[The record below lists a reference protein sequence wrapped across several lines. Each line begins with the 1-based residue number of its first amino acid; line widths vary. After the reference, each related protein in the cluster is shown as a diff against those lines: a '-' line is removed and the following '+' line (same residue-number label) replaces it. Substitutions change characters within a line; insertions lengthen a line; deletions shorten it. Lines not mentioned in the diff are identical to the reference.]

1 MPHILHKYFSH
12 HKTLHM
18 MVMMVPEK
26 DGAIYEITYG
36 THVPR
41 DSTAQSVIGIFA
53 KQARKDA
60 LRIK

>member
-1 MPHILHKYFSH
+1 
-12 HKTLHM
+12 M